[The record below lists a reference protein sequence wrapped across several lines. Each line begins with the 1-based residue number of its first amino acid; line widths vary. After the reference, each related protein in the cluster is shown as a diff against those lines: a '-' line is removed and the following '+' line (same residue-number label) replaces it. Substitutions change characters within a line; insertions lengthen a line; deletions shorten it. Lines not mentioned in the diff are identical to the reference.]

1 MKTTMKWV
9 MSVAVA
15 AMSVVGCGGES
26 ATAGEPLESVVQEL
40 GPNREFYGSDTL
52 KDAMIAASLSSSAN
66 LNVQGKGSGVGEGCL
81 RDGSA
86 GYCTARQQALAPMSR
101 DFKAP
106 CRTGERSNI
115 IALDA
120 VNAFVNSGNPLTD
133 ISLADLRKIY
143 FATDSAGVAVPGSC
157 VSTLTKYRRDDLS
170 GTTDTFK
177 SLVGGGTFCPGVIV
191 VSDGALPAACAGE
204 TSATKCI
211 GKLTA
216 TDANAIGYSG
226 DSASRTGNKALSVN
240 GIAPSVTNVRKFL
253 TDKANAYP
261 LSRALF
267 LNESTTNTRSTNE
280 RILYAYAYSAAN
292 KQAFENIL
300 VNQGFIACD
309 TTGALKCG
317 GTNNDGKGAGLCQ

>member
-9 MSVAVA
+9 MSAAVF
-15 AMSVVGCGGES
+15 AMSAVGCGGASEATVEDM
-26 ATAGEPLESVVQEL
+26 ATAKQDL

-52 KDAMIAASLSSSAN
+52 KDAMIAASLASSAN
-66 LNVQGKGSGVGEGCL
+66 LNVQGKGSGVGEGCV
-81 RDGSA
+81 RTGSA
-86 GYCTARQQALAPMSR
+86 GYCTAGQQALSPMSR

-120 VNAFVNSGNPLTD
+120 VNAFVNTSNALTD
-133 ISLADLRKIY
+133 ISLADLRKLF
-143 FATDSAGVAVPGSC
+143 FATDSAGVAIPGSC
-157 VSTLTKYRRDDLS
+157 TSTLTKYRRDDLS

-177 SLVGGGTFCPGVIV
+177 SLVGGGTFCSDVTVIA
-191 VSDGALPAACAGE
+191 DGALPAACAGE

-226 DSASRTGNKALSVN
+226 DSAARTGNRALSVN

-261 LSRALF
+261 LSRGLF

-280 RILYAYAYSAAN
+280 RILYAWAYSAAN

-317 GTNNDGKGAGLCQ
+317 GVNNDGKGAGLCQ

>member
-1 MKTTMKWV
+1 MKMTTWV
-9 MSVAVA
+9 MSAAVV
-15 AMSVVGCGGES
+15 AMSVVGCGGATDGAVMEGPAS
-26 ATAGEPLESVVQEL
+26 AVQAL

-52 KDAMIAASLSSSAN
+52 KDAIIAASLASSAN

-81 RDGSA
+81 RDGST
-86 GYCTARQQALAPMSR
+86 GFCTAQQQALAPMSR

-120 VNAFVNSGNPLTD
+120 VNAFVNSANPLTD
-133 ISLADLRKIY
+133 ISLTDLRKIF
-143 FATDSAGVAVPGSC
+143 FATDSAGAPVSGSC
-157 VSTLTKYRRDDLS
+157 TSTLTKYRRDDLS

-177 SLVGGGTFCPGVIV
+177 TLVGGGTFCSDVVVI
-191 VSDGALPAACAGE
+191 SDGTLPAACAGE

-226 DSASRTGNKALSVN
+226 DSAGRTGNRALTVN
-240 GIAPSVTNVRKFL
+240 GIAPSTTNVRKFL

-267 LNESTTNTRSTNE
+267 LNESTTNARSSNE
-280 RILYAYAYSAAN
+280 RILYAWAYSAAN

-309 TTGALKCG
+309 PTGPLKCG
-317 GTNNDGKGAGLCQ
+317 GANNDGKGAGLCQ

>member
-1 MKTTMKWV
+1 MKTMTWV
-9 MSVAVA
+9 MSAAVV
-15 AMSVVGCGGES
+15 AMSAVGCGGASDAAAAPE
-26 ATAGEPLESVVQEL
+26 LETVAQDL

-52 KDAMIAASLSSSAN
+52 KDAMIAASLASGAN
-66 LNVQGKGSGVGEGCL
+66 LNVQGKGSGVGEGCV
-81 RDGSA
+81 RDGSSP
-86 GYCTARQQALAPMSR
+86 YCTAKQQALAPMSR

-120 VNAFVNSGNPLTD
+120 VNAFVNTANPVTD
-133 ISLADLRKIY
+133 ISLADLRKMF
-143 FATDSAGVAVPGSC
+143 FATDSAGVAIPGSC
-157 VSTLTKYRRDDLS
+157 ASTLTKYRRDDLS

-177 SLVGGGTFCPGVIV
+177 TLVGGGTFCSDVTVIA
-191 VSDGALPAACAGE
+191 DGALPAACAGE
-204 TSATKCI
+204 TSATNCI

-226 DSASRTGNKALSVN
+226 DSAARTGNRALTVN
-240 GIAPSVTNVRKFL
+240 GIAPNATNVRKFL

-261 LSRALF
+261 LSRGLF
-267 LNESTTNTRSTNE
+267 LNESTTNTRSSNE
-280 RILYAYAYSAAN
+280 RILYAWAYSAAN

-309 TTGALKCG
+309 ATGPLKCG
-317 GTNNDGKGAGLCQ
+317 GVNNDGKGAGACQ